1 MKITRRFFLKGVART
16 SLVPLSLVADRLK
29 KEHVLDKMFT
39 GIDFAE
45 RPSSAVA
52 YITSLQDGKIA
63 IDWITPEQLYRDR
76 E

>member
-1 MKITRRFFLKGVART
+1 MKITRRFFLKGMACT

-29 KEHVLDKMFT
+29 MEHVLDKMFT
-39 GIDFAE
+39 GVGFAE
-45 RPSSAVA
+45 RPSNAVA
-52 YITSLQDGKIA
+52 YITSLQDGKIS